1 MPSTKYL
8 PAKVLIIPVAG
19 RQINSNKQA
28 PNYKGIWLLII
39 VICNLFG
46 G

>member
-8 PAKVLIIPVAG
+8 PAKVPVAG